1 VHSKVIGLA
10 CPLRH
15 LKQYLYTSIQMTI
28 MCPLRCPLQLRI
40 TKKIVKY
47 KVYFLILND
56 ELPKISA
63 LLGTMPH

>member
-1 VHSKVIGLA
+1 
-10 CPLRH
+10 
-15 LKQYLYTSIQMTI
+15 MTI